1 MNFSIFKRLKELTRL
16 EEKVIV
22 IETGISGL
30 ITTQQLQQ
38 FGRHIA
44 SLRKNNYVADLGA
57 MVVTVVCDHDPRV
70 ADGQP
75 DPT

>member
-22 IETGISGL
+22 IETGIV
-30 ITTQQLQQ
+30 IEKFQQ